1 MASSQSVLSETLQ
14 SITVTKIGELE
25 KQRNAYAS
33 SKDKI
38 LKSLNDKDENV
49 RLRLSILI
57 KEVAKS
63 PSRKGPNSKD
73 ESYNIAR
80 WLEQSAFDPSV
91 SESKLLVYEKLL
103 RSGLDRGSRLLDLA
117 HLYSRLLT
125 EWIGTP
131 ASEGSEAD
139 ILDKS
144 DSDETFEVVEDSQK
158 ARLQQLRDKFTQVVF
173 EPLETDEVGID
184 NYLRQLFQ
192 GHHGER
198 ALERIRGEVSSLGK
212 SMRGELFRI
221 DDQSLKW
228 CIKALLKNQ
237 LLSDEKKASLND
249 FLKDD
254 AVLNEIRDV
263 LNMRYRDLDTW
274 DWNLGEDGMPVCP

>member
-14 SITVTKIGELE
+14 SITVTKIGELK

-38 LKSLNDKDENV
+38 LKSLEDKDESVRKRVSILIKGVKKLPGRRDFNDKDE
-49 RLRLSILI
+49 LH
-57 KEVAKS
+57 
-63 PSRKGPNSKD
+63 
-73 ESYNIAR
+73 NIAR
-80 WLEQSAFDPSV
+80 WLEQSRFDPSV
-91 SESKLLVYEKLL
+91 PEVKLLGFEKLL
-103 RSGLDRGSRLLDLA
+103 RSRLDRGSRLLDLA
-117 HLYSRLLT
+117 RLYSRLLT

-131 ASEGSEAD
+131 TSESPEAEV
-139 ILDKS
+139 LDKS
-144 DSDETFEVVEDSQK
+144 DSDESFEVVEDTQK

-173 EPLETDEVGID
+173 EPLETDEVEID
-184 NYLRQLFQ
+184 NYLRQLFR

-198 ALERIRGEVSSLGK
+198 ALERIRAEVSSLGK
-212 SMRGELFRI
+212 SMRRDSFRI

-237 LLSDEKKASLND
+237 LLSDEKKASLQD
-249 FLKDD
+249 FLKDE
-254 AVLNEIRDV
+254 AVLSEIKDV

-274 DWNLGEDGMPVCP
+274 DWNLGEDGMSVCP